1 MNQMSAHKKQIV
13 YDQQQERK
21 RRELG
26 FESTTLAL
34 LSLGDGTALRVS
46 MKGDGCECVPDDT
59 ANQSDGFISFKTD
72 PRLLLW
78 LLKGP
83 QHATGAMRIAQ
94 RSNLFNHSATGPV
107 WNL

>member
-1 MNQMSAHKKQIV
+1 
-13 YDQQQERK
+13 
-21 RRELG
+21 
-26 FESTTLAL
+26 
-34 LSLGDGTALRVS
+34 

-83 QHATGAMRIAQ
+83 QHAHW
-94 RSNLFNHSATGPV
+94 SNAEIGSHIEYVRRPNIYERGLYYVLSSFHV
-107 WNL
+107 